1 MKRIAVVMAGVLA
14 AAVFPA
20 LLRAADNA
28 ITLPA
33 GTTIRVQLDNSL
45 SSKANETGDR
55 FTADVTEPIFVHGE
69 EVIPGGST
77 VEGRVSMVKKPGRAK
92 GIAEIRLTPETIR
105 TPDGTTYSIA
115 ASLEDAQDG
124 PGVRVKD
131 DEGTLEGQGKSKK
144 RTAEETGIGAGA
156 GAGIGAIAGGGAG
169 ALEGAGI
176 GAAAA
181 VIRNVVKR
189 HKDIVVPSGT
199 ELSFVLSRATTAKKV
214 AHPSNTMVCPT
225 CSA

>member
-1 MKRIAVVMAGVLA
+1 MTVVGMLA
-14 AAVFPA
+14 AAAFPA
-20 LLRAADNA
+20 LLLAADDA

-33 GTTIRVQLDNSL
+33 GTTIRVQLDNTL

-55 FTADVTEPIFVHGE
+55 FTADVSEPVFVRGE
-69 EVIPGGST
+69 EVIPSGST

-105 TPDGTTYSIA
+105 TPDGTTYSIS
-115 ASLEDAQDG
+115 ASLEDAQGG
-124 PGVRVKD
+124 PGVKVKD

-156 GAGIGAIAGGGAG
+156 GAGIGAIADGGAG
-169 ALEGAGI
+169 ALEGAAI
-176 GAAAA
+176 GAGAA
-181 VIRNVVKR
+181 VIRNVLKR

-214 AHPSNTMVCPT
+214 AHPSSVMVCPT
-225 CSA
+225 CSS